1 MSPESCPRQT
11 PAPGEQSPRNKA
23 TLQEIGV
30 VFQAR
35 YDRMNYQTSQLRRST
50 HCWMLLVQASKN
62 ISQPGQAYKM
72 EFWRKQLILR
82 LKIVYLKTHM
92 MDINGLFV
100 WILGSVIRVI
110 QLISTL
116 KKLFFRTFQ
125 SLGSG
130 PTGSRVIT
138 GFIRQTSQF

>member
-1 MSPESCPRQT
+1 
-11 PAPGEQSPRNKA
+11 
-23 TLQEIGV
+23 
-30 VFQAR
+30 
-35 YDRMNYQTSQLRRST
+35 
-50 HCWMLLVQASKN
+50 
-62 ISQPGQAYKM
+62 
-72 EFWRKQLILR
+72 
-82 LKIVYLKTHM
+82 M

-138 GFIRQTSQF
+138 GFIRQTSQFSQFYRVSLAELFALLINIFEKLHLINLGANLRLPQHLKRSFL